1 MTHWQWALLG
11 SNLLAFLLM
20 GIDKSKAC
28 RHRRRISER
37 ALFFFPVFGGALGG
51 TLGML
56 IFHHKTRKRPFA
68 WGFPLLALGQLLII
82 LYLKKPLPG

>member
-1 MTHWQWALLG
+1 MSPWQWALLG

-28 RHRRRISER
+28 RHRRRNSER

-56 IFHHKTRKRPFA
+56 IFHHKTRKRAFA
-68 WGFPLLALGQLLII
+68 WGFPLLALGQLLI
-82 LYLKKPLPG
+82 LLCLTKPLAG

>member
-1 MTHWQWALLG
+1 MSPWQWALLG

-28 RHRRRISER
+28 RHRRRVSER

-56 IFHHKTRKRPFA
+56 LFHHKTRKRAFA
-68 WGFPLLALGQLLII
+68 WGFPLLALAQLLIL
-82 LYLKKPLPG
+82 LYLTKPLAG

>member
-1 MTHWQWALLG
+1 MSPWQWALLS

-28 RHRRRISER
+28 RHRWRISER

-56 IFHHKTRKRPFA
+56 LFHHKTHKRAFA
-68 WGFPLLALGQLLII
+68 WGFPLLTLAQLLII
-82 LYLKKPLPG
+82 LYLTKPLA

>member
-1 MTHWQWALLG
+1 MEHLAVFCLISNFAAL
-11 SNLLAFLLM
+11 LLM
-20 GIDKSKAC
+20 GIDKSRAC

-56 IFHHKTRKRPFA
+56 SFHHKTRKRPFA

-82 LYLKKPLPG
+82 LYLTKPLPG

>member
-1 MTHWQWALLG
+1 MSPWQWALLG
-11 SNLLAFLLM
+11 SNLLALCLM

-56 IFHHKTRKRPFA
+56 LFHHKTRKKAFA
-68 WGFPLLALGQLLII
+68 WGFPLLALGQLLIL
-82 LYLKKPLPG
+82 LYLTKPLA

>member
-1 MTHWQWALLG
+1 MTPWQWALLG

-28 RHRRRISER
+28 WHRRRVSER

-56 IFHHKTRKRPFA
+56 VFHHKTRKRVFA
-68 WGFPLLALGQLLII
+68 WGFPLLALGQLLLL
-82 LYLKKPLPG
+82 LYLTKPLAG

>member
-1 MTHWQWALLG
+1 MSPWQWALLG
-11 SNLLAFLLM
+11 SNLLALLLM
-20 GIDKSKAC
+20 GMDKSKAC

-56 IFHHKTRKRPFA
+56 LFHHKARKRAFA
-68 WGFPLLALGQLLII
+68 WGFPLLALLQFFVL
-82 LYLKKPLPG
+82 LYLTKPLI

>member
-1 MTHWQWALLG
+1 MSPWQWALLG

-56 IFHHKTRKRPFA
+56 LFHHKTRKRAFA
-68 WGFPLLALGQLLII
+68 WGFPLLALVQLFML
-82 LYLKKPLPG
+82 LYLTKPLAG